1 MNFQNAIQLRQK
13 TFLVLVVLTAFLL
26 RLGAVAALRDIT
38 EGPGDEMG
46 ADGREYNALAL
57 RVASGAGYSYAN
69 SGGQGTSF
77 RAPGFPLFLAGVY
90 YLFGENYVSAYL
102 AFCCLGALS

>member
-1 MNFQNAIQLRQK
+1 MNLRNAIQLRQK

-26 RLGAVAALRDIT
+26 RLGAAVVLRDIT

-57 RVASGAGYSYAN
+57 RVASGAGYGYAHT
-69 SGGQGTSF
+69 GGRGTSF
-77 RAPGFPLFLAGVY
+77 RAHRL
-90 YLFGENYVSAYL
+90 
-102 AFCCLGALS
+102 